1 MTALSAGV
9 TFTVLATKGLQ
20 LVFAI
25 LIVILGIIVAYNCL
39 KELFTKKAGSIPDEE
54 PEWTELGRE
63 NVAKAAENNSQTA
76 GPTTPATT
84 AE

>member
-1 MTALSAGV
+1 M
-9 TFTVLATKGLQ
+9 
-20 LVFAI
+20 
-25 LIVILGIIVAYNCL
+25 ILGIIVAYNCL

-63 NVAKAAENNSQTA
+63 NVAKAAAENNSQTA